1 MNALIANYS
10 QARQHVRPQ
19 SVTFDALCNAVYATI
34 RETAPSFIPTPRV
47 EYRIHDLFVLC
58 PPDLQREGARWLLP
72 GHFQKLAREIAEDV
86 GAQIV
91 KGQTA

>member
-1 MNALIANYS
+1 MSVLVANYS
-10 QARQHVRPQ
+10 QHKQRVRPQ
-19 SVTFDALCNAVYATI
+19 AVTFDALCNAVYATI

-91 KGQTA
+91 KGQAA